1 MSTLVTT
8 EGTGA
13 SMWDGL
19 VKETAR
25 EYGADR
31 SSGESE
37 RLRGNEYVLPV
48 FLIVKR
54 DSQGSFIK
62 ACSGGVLRV
71 TYEHKDTIRLVTSG
85 LAELNTSNVEDYALF
100 FARRSYPK
108 KKETKRKKWKD
119 LISGKVESDD
129 KGLIIIP
136 AEKSRKLKDHRH
148 FPVKAM
154 APEELSGASLVCQIV
169 EGTCD
174 SFEVKTCQLKYSQD
188 VHMYELHLEGSVV
201 TTLSEL
207 ESKKPNLHPYGSVI
221 LEEGSAMVVGV
232 LNFEEDK
239 ISPLFFYPSQLDVG
253 KYMLY
258 EAE

>member
-1 MSTLVTT
+1 MTT
-8 EGTGA
+8 EGTGQNTKKE
-13 SMWDGL
+13 SGINELM
-19 VKETAR
+19 KETAWK
-25 EYGADR
+25 YSTDQSNG
-31 SSGESE
+31 
-37 RLRGNEYVLPV
+37 VLPV
-48 FLIVKR
+48 FLIAKR
-54 DSQGSFIK
+54 DSQGSIIE

-71 TYEHKDTIRLVTSG
+71 TYKHKDTIRLVTSG
-85 LAELNTSNVEDYALF
+85 LAELNTSNVEDYAF
-100 FARRSYPK
+100 FFPRKSYPK
-108 KKETKRKKWKD
+108 KKEPKKKKWKD
-119 LISGKVESDD
+119 LISGKVELDG

-136 AEKSRKLKDHRH
+136 AEKSRKLNDHRY

-169 EGTCD
+169 EGTRN
-174 SFEVKTCQLKYSQD
+174 SIEVKTCHLKYSQD

-207 ESKKPNLHPYGSVI
+207 ESKKLNLHPYGSVI
-221 LEEGSAMVVGV
+221 LEERSAMVVGV

-239 ISPLFFYPSQLDVG
+239 ISPLFFDPSQLGVG